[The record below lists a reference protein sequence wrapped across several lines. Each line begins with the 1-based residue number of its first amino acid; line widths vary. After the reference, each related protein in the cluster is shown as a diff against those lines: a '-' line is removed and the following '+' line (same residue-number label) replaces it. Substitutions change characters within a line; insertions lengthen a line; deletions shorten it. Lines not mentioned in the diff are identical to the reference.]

1 MPIVPLVSMGV
12 QSFIVNHRSN
22 PLEKWKKVPTL
33 KPPLASKLAQRN
45 SSLGNLQRLP
55 PELISKV
62 LDNLDICSFHRFA
75 RVTFL
80 ANAFVQLQS
89 SYTQLLESAPK
100 ALQALV
106 QVGLISQYSLG
117 QLYAILRTEQC
128 TTCDQFGPFLF
139 PLTGKRCC
147 YGCFLGHPSLG
158 VYPPERAKERFGL
171 TEESIRQ
178 LPTLRVIPSQCAAR
192 KHKCKHECK
201 LVSIKSARDL
211 ANRLHGAVGNPYL
224 ASEDLFTG
232 IRYIYEG
239 PWVDEKDKEDGLFSM
254 ACIPFPSRS
263 KEGVLESGLWCRGC
277 VVKSLQFESGLLSD
291 EFFDALLKTVFLPLR
306 ASLQQPFFYL
316 SDDDIAGPRWGPVV
330 REILLLLLVRRAYTT
345 KSFVCHA
352 NFCDGVRRI
361 RATFDPTVDYDP
373 SPAHQ
378 DAVDHKAAFSDI

>member
-1 MPIVPLVSMGV
+1 MSIVPLVSMGM
-12 QSFIVNHRSN
+12 QSFIV
-22 PLEKWKKVPTL
+22 PTL
-33 KPPLASKLAQRN
+33 KLPPASKLAQRN

-192 KHKCKHECK
+192 KHK
-201 LVSIKSARDL
+201 SRDL

-239 PWVDEKDKEDGLFSM
+239 PWVNEKDKEDGLFSM

-306 ASLQQPFFYL
+306 A
-316 SDDDIAGPRWGPVV
+316 I
-330 REILLLLLVRRAYTT
+330 RRAYTT

-378 DAVDHKAAFSDI
+378 DALDHKAAFSDI